1 MPFFRLPAVVR
12 PLAVLLAARFAA
24 ALLVAGLL
32 TASLLTAKPG
42 AATFEDLS
50 ARATVAREENHLP
63 EAVSLY
69 RQALEINPKW
79 QAGWWFL
86 GTILYDTNQYMGCR
100 DALGHFVELKTDAAP
115 AWGILGL
122 CEFQT
127 GKYAQSLAH
136 LERCLSLGPSDQPEM
151 EKVLRYH
158 EAILLT
164 HAGDFDHAIQKY
176 VWFVRGS
183 APSSVLLTALGL
195 AALRATLLPKD
206 IPAGQEDLFSTAGT
220 AAFAQMAGD
229 TAGAQRS
236 FRTLLERYPTAHH
249 VHYLYACSLLAATP
263 DQAIQEFRRELE
275 LTPASG
281 GTLTMLA
288 WALLNRGDSA
298 VALPLA
304 AKAAKNE
311 PGYPLAQYVVG
322 RSLVETGDVAGGIQH
337 LELAAKLDPANLE
350 NHLTLAA
357 AYPKVHRYRDARRE
371 RQRSLELTG
380 EAAPVAQR

>member
-1 MPFFRLPAVVR
+1 MFLVR
-12 PLAVLLAARFAA
+12 PAAVFLGALFAAPLLAA
-24 ALLVAGLL
+24 
-32 TASLLTAKPG
+32 TPG
-42 AATFEDLS
+42 AATFADLS
-50 ARATVAREENHLP
+50 AQAGAARDANHLP
-63 EAVSLY
+63 EAVKLY
-69 RQALEINPKW
+69 REALAMDPKW

-86 GTILYDTNQYMGCR
+86 GTILYDTNEYAGCR

-127 GKYAQSLAH
+127 GKYAQSVVH
-136 LERCLSLGPSDQPEM
+136 IERSLSLGPSDQPEM

-183 APSSVLLTALGL
+183 GPSPLLLTAMGL
-195 AALRATLLPKD
+195 AALRTPLLPKD
-206 IPAGQEDLFSTAGT
+206 IPAGQDDLYTTAGM
-220 AAFAQMAGD
+220 AAFSQMGGD
-229 TAGAQRS
+229 SAGAQQS

-263 DQAIQEFRRELE
+263 DRAIQEFERELE

-298 VALPLA
+298 MALPYA
-304 AKAAKNE
+304 VKAAKNE
-311 PGYPLAQYVVG
+311 PAYPVGQYVAG
-322 RSLVETGDVAGGIQH
+322 RSLIETGNVEEGIKH

-350 NHLTLAA
+350 NHLALAA
-357 AYPKVHRYRDARRE
+357 AYPKARRYRDARRE
-371 RQRSLELTG
+371 RRMSLELSR
-380 EAAPVAQR
+380 EAGSVAQR